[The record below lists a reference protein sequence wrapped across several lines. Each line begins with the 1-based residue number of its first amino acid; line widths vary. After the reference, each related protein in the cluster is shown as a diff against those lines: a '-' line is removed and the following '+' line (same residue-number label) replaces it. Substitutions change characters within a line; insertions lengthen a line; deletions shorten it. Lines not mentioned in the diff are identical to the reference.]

1 MEQKKITNFLHK
13 TGPEDIARFTTKKWV
28 EIFDFFN
35 STYNCILK
43 INNQLIEDADDLDIV
58 ALMYNLLYYSKIFR
72 KTTGLFWNYYPDMP
86 SSRYYDSYSDP
97 DAAAIILRKKIFYS
111 IKDSESFGYITKLV
125 VSLGNSLPVVNYL
138 VKAEK
143 ESKIVVPLKNMSNFM
158 FNLVF

>member
-1 MEQKKITNFLHK
+1 
-13 TGPEDIARFTTKKWV
+13 
-28 EIFDFFN
+28 
-35 STYNCILK
+35 
-43 INNQLIEDADDLDIV
+43 
-58 ALMYNLLYYSKIFR
+58 MYNLLYYSKIFR

-111 IKDSESFGYITKLV
+111 IKDSESFDYITKLV